1 MITRASCLAQDA
13 ADPLAFLRAQFHLP
27 EGIIYLDGNSL
38 GALPRSAVT
47 RVTET
52 LQHQWGDGLVRS
64 WNDAHWMTLPERIGA
79 KIARLIGAG
88 AKEVVATDSTSVNL
102 FKVLAAALRI
112 QAERHPER
120 SVILSERGN
129 FPTDLYVAQGL
140 IDLLASRLEG
150 GAESTPSLVLVEGSE
165 ELETALAARP
175 ALVLLTHVNYRSG
188 AVHDMAGVTA
198 KAHAQG
204 SLVVWDL
211 AHSAGALPLAVNEAQ
226 ADFAV
231 GCGYKYLNGGPGAP
245 AFVFVAERHQ
255 ERFWQPLSGWI
266 GHAAPFEFD
275 PQYRP
280 AGGVGRYLCG
290 TPPILSMVALE
301 AGLDSVLAA
310 EASGGMAAIRAK
322 SLQLGE
328 LFISLVES
336 RCSGRGLSL
345 ASPRD
350 PLARGSQVSFAA
362 DAELGGGYALM
373 RALIARGVIG
383 DFRAPNLLR
392 FGFTPLYTRFTDVW
406 DAVQILSELL
416 ETRAWDRIEY
426 HEKAAVT

>member
-1 MITRASCLAQDA
+1 MISRESCLAQDA

-47 RVTET
+47 RVAET
-52 LQHQWGDGLVRS
+52 VQHEWGDGLVRS

-79 KIARLIGAG
+79 KIARLIGAR

-140 IDLLASRLEG
+140 IDLLASRSQTG
-150 GAESTPSLVLVEGSE
+150 SESIPSLVLVEGRE
-165 ELETALAARP
+165 ELETALAERP

-188 AVHDMAGVTA
+188 AVHDMAEVTA

-211 AHSAGALPLAVNEAQ
+211 AHSAGALPLAVNEAE

-290 TPPILSMVALE
+290 TPPIVSMVALE

-310 EASGGMAAIRAK
+310 EASGGMTALRAK

-328 LFISLVES
+328 LFIGLVES
-336 RCSGRGLSL
+336 RCSGRGLAL

-350 PLARGSQVSFAA
+350 PVERGSQVSFAA
-362 DAELGGGYALM
+362 GSELGAGYALM

-392 FGFTPLYTRFTDVW
+392 FGFTPLYTRFADVW
-406 DAVQILSELL
+406 DAVQILAELL

-426 HEKAAVT
+426 HEKASVT

>member
-1 MITRASCLAQDA
+1 
-13 ADPLAFLRAQFHLP
+13 
-27 EGIIYLDGNSL
+27 
-38 GALPRSAVT
+38 
-47 RVTET
+47 
-52 LQHQWGDGLVRS
+52 
-64 WNDAHWMTLPERIGA
+64 
-79 KIARLIGAG
+79 
-88 AKEVVATDSTSVNL
+88 
-102 FKVLAAALRI
+102 
-112 QAERHPER
+112 
-120 SVILSERGN
+120 
-129 FPTDLYVAQGL
+129 
-140 IDLLASRLEG
+140 
-150 GAESTPSLVLVEGSE
+150 
-165 ELETALAARP
+165 
-175 ALVLLTHVNYRSG
+175 LLTHVNYRSG
-188 AVHDMAGVTA
+188 AVHDMAEVTA

-245 AFVFVAERHQ
+245 AFVFVAQRHQ

-328 LFISLVES
+328 LFIRLVES

-362 DAELGGGYALM
+362 GAELAGGYALM

-392 FGFTPLYTRFTDVW
+392 FGFTPLYTRFADVW